1 MNIGGSF
8 YDDIMVQIIDYDEVP
23 DSLFPFFTSYRI
35 QFDPY
40 IRCYGFFQASELVA
54 VAAVIPEESD
64 FQGGFQSVGCPI
76 IYVFEVRTDLQQKGL
91 GTKCARIL
99 VNSTLS
105 DNTIQLCCISSIIPF
120 WSKIGFEVK
129 SIDQTFN
136 FNRMILRKEE
146 NRVKD

>member
-1 MNIGGSF
+1 MNIDGSSN
-8 YDDIMVQIIDYDEVP
+8 DDIMVQIIDYDEVP

-40 IRCYGFFQASELVA
+40 IRCYGFFQASDLVA

-64 FQGGFQSVGCPI
+64 FKGGFQSVGCPI

-105 DNTIQLCCISSIIPF
+105 DNTIQLCCISSIVPF

-136 FNRMILRKEE
+136 FNRMMLRKEE
-146 NRVKD
+146 NSVKD

>member
-1 MNIGGSF
+1 MNIDGSSN
-8 YDDIMVQIIDYDEVP
+8 DDIMVQIIDYDEVP
-23 DSLFPFFTSYRI
+23 DSLFPFFTSYRL

-40 IRCYGFFQASELVA
+40 IRCYGFFQASDLVA

-105 DNTIQLCCISSIIPF
+105 DNTIQLCCISSIVPF
-120 WSKIGFEVK
+120 WSKIGFEVR
-129 SIDQTFN
+129 SIDQAFN
-136 FNRMILRKEE
+136 FNRMMLRKEE
-146 NRVKD
+146 NSVKD

>member
-1 MNIGGSF
+1 MNIGGSSNC
-8 YDDIMVQIIDYDEVP
+8 DIIVQIIEYNEVP

-76 IYVFEVRTDLQQKGL
+76 IYVFEVRTDLQQKGI
-91 GTKCARIL
+91 GTKCAKIL

-120 WSKIGFEVK
+120 WSKIGFEVR

-136 FNRMILRKEE
+136 FNKMVLRKEE
-146 NRVKD
+146 DREKD

>member
-1 MNIGGSF
+1 MNIDGSSN
-8 YDDIMVQIIDYDEVP
+8 DDIMVQIIDYDEVP

-105 DNTIQLCCISSIIPF
+105 DNTIQLCCISSIVPF

-136 FNRMILRKEE
+136 FNRMMLRKEE
-146 NRVKD
+146 NSVKD